1 MGPDN
6 TTPSHPQPS
15 YRGSCLCGAIHYEA
29 RAEIKGASHCHCGM
43 CRKAHGAAFGSYG
56 NVPVGSFSFTRGA
69 DLVKHRAS
77 SPGVTRSFCP
87 ECGSPLTWHS
97 EHGDAAA
104 WMSFS
109 LGTLDTPFVPAKA
122 LRSIHADS
130 VPAWHGGEWPHGP
143 GAAGS
148 A

>member
-1 MGPDN
+1 MSTQD
-6 TTPSHPQPS
+6 HPPPL
-15 YRGSCLCGAIHYEA
+15 YHGSCLCGAIHYEA
-29 RAEIKGASHCHCGM
+29 RAEIKAASHCHCSM

-56 NVPVGSFSFTRGA
+56 SVPMGSFAFTRGA
-69 DLVKHRAS
+69 DLAKRRES

-109 LGTLDTPFVPAKA
+109 LGTLDTPFTPTKA